1 VIYTDSRYA
10 TALIAKTY
18 DTNRDDYFFTA
29 FREFPTATASFYYY
43 TWVEN
48 DRIDLI
54 ANEFLG
60 SPESW
65 WKIMDFNPE
74 IIDPFDIQVG
84 TVVRIPNAL

>member
-1 VIYTDSRYA
+1 MIYSDSRYA
-10 TALIAKTY
+10 TGKVIVANDPRNNTY
-18 DTNRDDYFFTA
+18 PTA
-29 FREFPTATASFYYY
+29 VYRTFPTAKSGFYYY